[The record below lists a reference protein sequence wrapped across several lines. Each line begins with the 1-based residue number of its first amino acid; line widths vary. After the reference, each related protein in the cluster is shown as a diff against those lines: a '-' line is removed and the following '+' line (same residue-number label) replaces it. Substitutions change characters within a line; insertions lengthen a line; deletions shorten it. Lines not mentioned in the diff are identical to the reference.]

1 MLLAILAV
9 AALAWWLHREGVL
22 LPNLLRLGGAAAAG
36 LLAFRLL
43 STGRPVLALV
53 AAGAGLAWW
62 KWSGRPV
69 ALPGAGRGGGR
80 NRQLAAAAQ
89 LLNVPADAGSDVIW
103 QAWRQAM
110 TTAHPDA
117 GGSDEAAQA
126 LTAARDILIAA
137 ADKRR
142 ETGR

>member
-36 LLAFRLL
+36 LLAFRLIT
-43 STGRPVLALV
+43 TGRPVLALV
-53 AAGAGLAWW
+53 AAGVGLAWW
-62 KWSGRPV
+62 KWSGRSV
-69 ALPGAGRGGGR
+69 TLPPRDRAR
-80 NRQLAAAAQ
+80 NQQLAAAAQ
-89 LLNVPADAGSDVIW
+89 LLKVRADAGSDVIW

-126 LTAARDILIAA
+126 LTAARDLLIAA

>member
-1 MLLAILAV
+1 MLLAFLAV

-43 STGRPVLALV
+43 STGRPIMALV
-53 AAGAGLAWW
+53 AAGVGVAWW
-62 KWSGRPV
+62 TWSGRPI
-69 ALPGAGRGGGR
+69 ALP
-80 NRQLAAAAQ
+80 NRKLGDAAR

-117 GGSDEAAQA
+117 GGSDEAAQT
-126 LTAARDILIAA
+126 LTQARDLLIAA
-137 ADKRR
+137 AEKRR

>member
-1 MLLAILAV
+1 MLLAVLAV
-9 AALAWWLHREGVL
+9 AALAWWLHREGLL

-43 STGRPVLALV
+43 TTGRPIMALV
-53 AAGAGLAWW
+53 AAGVGYGWWRWSARPAGND
-62 KWSGRPV
+62 R
-69 ALPGAGRGGGR
+69 
-80 NRQLAAAAQ
+80 LAAAAR

-110 TTAHPDA
+110 ASAHPDA
-117 GGSDEAAQA
+117 GGSHEAAQA
-126 LTAARDILIAA
+126 LTEARDLLIAA

-142 ETGR
+142 DTGR

>member
-9 AALAWWLHREGVL
+9 AALAWWLHREGIL
-22 LPNLLRLGGAAAAG
+22 LPNLLRLSGAAAAG

-43 STGRPVLALV
+43 STGRPVMALV
-53 AAGAGLAWW
+53 AAGVGFAWW
-62 KWSGRPV
+62 TWSARP
-69 ALPGAGRGGGR
+69 LPNR
-80 NRQLAAAAQ
+80 NRELSEAAR
-89 LLNVPADAGSDVIW
+89 LLKVPDDAGSDVIW

-117 GGSDEAAQA
+117 GGSHDAAQA
-126 LTAARDILIAA
+126 LTEARDLLIAA

>member
-9 AALAWWLHREGVL
+9 AALAWWLHREGIL

-43 STGRPVLALV
+43 STGRPVLAL
-53 AAGAGLAWW
+53 AAGLVGLAWW
-62 KWSGRPV
+62 TWSRRPV
-69 ALPGAGRGGGR
+69 NLPNR
-80 NRQLAAAAQ
+80 NRRLDEAAR
-89 LLNVPADAGSDVIW
+89 LLKVPPDAGSDVIW

-117 GGSDEAAQA
+117 GGSDAAAQA
-126 LTAARDILIAA
+126 LTQARDLLIAA

-142 ETGR
+142 ETGQ

>member
-53 AAGAGLAWW
+53 AAGVGLAWW

-69 ALPGAGRGGGR
+69 ALPGSAR
-80 NRQLAAAAQ
+80 NRQLTAAAQ

-103 QAWRQAM
+103 QAWRHAM

-126 LTAARDILIAA
+126 LTAARDLLIAA

>member
-43 STGRPVLALV
+43 TTGRPIMALV
-53 AAGAGLAWW
+53 AAGVGFAWW
-62 KWSGRPV
+62 KWSGRP
-69 ALPGAGRGGGR
+69 ALPIR
-80 NRQLAAAAQ
+80 NRKLSNAAQ

-110 TTAHPDA
+110 ATAHPDA
-117 GGSDEAAQA
+117 GGSHEAAQQ
-126 LTAARDILIAA
+126 LTEARDLLIAA

>member
-9 AALAWWLHREGVL
+9 GALAWWLHREGIL

-43 STGRPVLALV
+43 STGRPMMALV
-53 AAGAGLAWW
+53 AAGVGLAWW
-62 KWSGRPV
+62 QWSGRPV
-69 ALPGAGRGGGR
+69 RRP
-80 NRQLAAAAQ
+80 NRKLGDAAR

-110 TTAHPDA
+110 ATAHPDA
-117 GGSDEAAQA
+117 GGSDAAAQA
-126 LTAARDILIAA
+126 LTQARDLLIAA

>member
-9 AALAWWLHREGVL
+9 GALAWWLHREGIL

-43 STGRPVLALV
+43 STGRPVMALV
-53 AAGAGLAWW
+53 AVAVGFAWW
-62 KWSGRPV
+62 QWSGRPV
-69 ALPGAGRGGGR
+69 ALPRAGFGR
-80 NRQLAAAAQ
+80 NRKLSDAAQ

-103 QAWRQAM
+103 QAWRKAM
-110 TTAHPDA
+110 ATAHPDA

-126 LTAARDILIAA
+126 LTQARDLLIAA